1 MANTHNL
8 FDTFNSAIRLDND
21 KRKVLIKSRNALR
34 DKIKAYFLEKK
45 PDEIQPKFAGQGSFS
60 MDTILNPILRVDE
73 DGNIMLYYDMDYG
86 VYFLGEEEQDDR
98 KSIQTYHDWILAA
111 VEGHTKS
118 QTDKKTCVRVNYA
131 DGHNIDFP
139 IYYKIGEG
147 KPELAH
153 KAKSWSKSDPREMT
167 EWFETQTKDK
177 PKLRRIVRYLKAW
190 ADYRKSKNESEKMP
204 SGLSF
209 TVLASN
215 NYSENDR
222 YDIAFKDTL
231 IKIQEQLKRKFE
243 CYCPATPQDEI
254 LASRYN
260 NEAYFMK
267 WLNNLIEDAQKAI
280 EETNYL
286 KASNLWQKH
295 FGDRFPNGKDEE
307 DTQQKEENK
316 LANLLGSATAIT
328 NGKAF
333 TNPQGEITNNNGV
346 KNQPHKFY
354 GEEA

>member
-8 FDTFNSAIRLDND
+8 FINFNSNIRLNDN
-21 KRKVLIKSRNALR
+21 KRKGLISSRNDLR
-34 DKIKAYFLEKK
+34 DKIKKYFTDEKPK
-45 PDEIQPKFAGQGSFS
+45 EIQPKFAGQGSFS
-60 MDTILNPILRVDE
+60 MDTIINPIPRYDE
-73 DGNIMLYYDMDYG
+73 DGNTLLYYDMDYG
-86 VYFLGEEEQDDR
+86 VYFIGEEKQEDR
-98 KSIQTYHDWILAA
+98 KSIQTYHSWILAA
-111 VEGHTKS
+111 VTGHTKS

-153 KAKSWSKSDPREMT
+153 KAKGWLKSDPKEMT
-167 EWFETQTKDK
+167 EWFDTQTKDK
-177 PKLRRIVRYLKAW
+177 PQLRRIVRYLKAW
-190 ADYRKSKNESEKMP
+190 ADYREFKNESEKMP

-215 NYSENDR
+215 NYSENERD
-222 YDIAFKDTL
+222 DIAFKDTL
-231 IKIQEQLKRKFE
+231 IKIQEQLKKKFE

-260 NEAYFMK
+260 NEDYFMK
-267 WLNNLIEDAQKAI
+267 WLDNLIEDARKAI

-295 FGDRFPNGKDEE
+295 FGDRFPDGKDEE
-307 DTQQKEENK
+307 DADQKEKNK
-316 LANLLGSATAIT
+316 LANLLGSAAAIT

-333 TNPQGEITNNNGV
+333 TNQQGEITTNNSGV

-354 GEEA
+354 D